1 MAGLE
6 PATTR
11 LQGEVTVIYA
21 TGQTKMCAH
30 QGTIEASFQSERS
43 TEPRK
48 SRQRLRPE
56 NSLLRQSY
64 RSARSFAVEV
74 TRLYHH

>member
-1 MAGLE
+1 
-6 PATTR
+6 
-11 LQGEVTVIYA
+11 
-21 TGQTKMCAH
+21 MCAH

-56 NSLLRQSY
+56 NSPLRQSY